1 MNIKTKS
8 ISIGII
14 AIFIGLAFT
23 PMGSASSIEN
33 KETKLPV
40 EMSFYDNNGV
50 KITEVIQLSINEIN
64 TIENFINELQSIQNE
79 KEFEE
84 KFEEFIT
91 YLGRSGINYLNLDWL
106 DNLPGKPIFSF
117 GKGPKFLTRYH
128 GRVQVKKLYSFWIY
142 PSGFGTT
149 VIWGNGL
156 AAPPTQIL
164 LKRQVGV
171 MFGFV
176 GLYLHIP
183 PLIKGMTSRTC
194 FFGTSLFAWGLS
206 L

>member
-1 MNIKTKS
+1 MNLKIKS
-8 ISIGII
+8 MSVGII

-23 PMGSASSIEN
+23 PMGSASIIEN
-33 KETKLPV
+33 KEIKLPV
-40 EMSFYDNNGV
+40 EMSFYDSNGE
-50 KITEVIQLSINEIN
+50 KITELIELSINEIYN
-64 TIENFINELQSIQNE
+64 IENFINELQSIQNE
-79 KEFEE
+79 QEFEE
-84 KFEEFIT
+84 KFEEFVT
-91 YLGRSGINYLNLDWL
+91 YLGKTGINYLNLDWL

-117 GKGPKFLTRYH
+117 GKGPRYLTRYH
-128 GRVQVKKLYSFWIY
+128 GRVQVKKVYSMWNY

-149 VIWGNGL
+149 IIWGNGL

-164 LKRQVGV
+164 LKRQVGF

-183 PLIKGMTSRTC
+183 PLISGMTSRTC
-194 FFGTSLFAWGLS
+194 FFGTSMFAWGLS

>member
-1 MNIKTKS
+1 MNIKRKG

-14 AIFIGLAFT
+14 AIFIGLAFI
-23 PMGSASSIEN
+23 PMSGANIIEN

-40 EMSFYDNNGV
+40 EISFYDNNGV
-50 KITEVIQLSINEIN
+50 KITDIIQLSIDEIN
-64 TIENFINELQSIQNE
+64 TIDKFINELQQIQNE
-79 KEFEE
+79 EEFEE
-84 KFEEFIT
+84 KIEEFIT
-91 YLGRSGINYLNLDWL
+91 FIGRSKISYFNLDWL

-117 GKGPKFLTRYH
+117 GKGPKYLTKYH
-128 GRVQVKKLYSFWIY
+128 GRVQVKKLVSLWNY

-156 AAPPTQIL
+156 AAAPTQIL
-164 LKRQVGV
+164 LKRQCGV
-171 MFGFV
+171 MAGFV

-194 FFGTSLFAWGLS
+194 FFGTAMFAYGLS

>member
-23 PMGSASSIEN
+23 PMGSSSIIEN

-40 EMSFYDNNGV
+40 EFSFFNNNGE
-50 KITEVIQLSINEIN
+50 KITEKIQLSINEIKI
-64 TIENFINELQSIQNE
+64 IEKFINEIQSIQNE
-79 KEFEE
+79 KEFED
-84 KFEEFIT
+84 KIEEFIT
-91 YLGRSGINYLNLDWL
+91 YIGRVGINNFNLDWL
-106 DNLPGKPIFSF
+106 DNLPGKPIFSY
-117 GKGPKFLTRYH
+117 GKGPKYLTRYH
-128 GRVQVKKLYSFWIY
+128 GRVQVKRLFSMWNY

-156 AAPPTQIL
+156 TSAPTQVL
-164 LKRQVGV
+164 LKRQLGIMV
-171 MFGFV
+171 GFV

-183 PLIKGMTSRTC
+183 PLISGMASRTC
-194 FFGTSLFAWGLS
+194 FFGTSLFAYGIS

>member
-1 MNIKTKS
+1 MNLKIKS
-8 ISIGII
+8 MSVGII

-23 PMGSASSIEN
+23 PMGSAISIEN

-50 KITEVIQLSINEIN
+50 KITEEIELSISEIYK
-64 TIENFINELQSIQNE
+64 IETFIDELQSVQNE
-79 KEFEE
+79 QELEE
-84 KFEEFIT
+84 KITELIT
-91 YLGRSGINYLNLDWL
+91 YLGKTGVRYLNLDWL

-117 GKGPKFLTRYH
+117 GKGPRYITPYH
-128 GRVQVKKLYSFWIY
+128 GRIQVKKLASTWNY

-156 AAPPTQIL
+156 YAPPTQIL
-164 LKRQVGV
+164 LKRQVGF
-171 MFGFV
+171 MLGFV

-183 PLIKGMTSRTC
+183 PLVKGMTSRTC
-194 FFGTSLFAWGLS
+194 FFGTSMFAWGLS